1 MTLYSCSRNRLRQGL
16 AQSLRRPNRESEVE
30 SKSEDL
36 KRVDEPI
43 YHRTNLAER
52 VIGSIPTQV
61 AKLEGTCKGNT
72 LVTALLPD
80 SREEAKAERE
90 ESQAHETDPTKIC
103 VLMIAIAGE
112 KRPN

>member
-36 KRVDEPI
+36 KRADEPI

-72 LVTALLPD
+72 SVTALLPGRIGRFQGEG
-80 SREEAKAERE
+80 SARGRRLCAEALTPQLLAA
-90 ESQAHETDPTKIC
+90 SAAPQWF
-103 VLMIAIAGE
+103 
-112 KRPN
+112 